1 MVTVEFPCYTNYG
14 GGNSVDWE
22 IEVELT
28 DEEYA
33 RLEAVLENLDEDEEE
48 IEFFEN
54 KELEDIFKKVYA
66 LALEQATAD
75 ALCYNEDLKEKYG
88 NDPTWKASKLYNIGV
103 EYPEL

>member
-1 MVTVEFPCYTNYG
+1 MITVEFPCYTNFG
-14 GGNSVDWE
+14 GGDSVDWE

-33 RLEAVLENLDEDEEE
+33 RLKSALEKIDEDAEEK
-48 IEFFEN
+48 FYEN
-54 KELEDIFKKVYA
+54 KDLADIYKKVYA
-66 LALEQATAD
+66 LAVDEATTD

-88 NDPTWKASKLYNIGV
+88 NDPTWRANKLYMIGV